1 MIEET
6 ETRVP
11 APLYVPTTL
20 AIIIPTKDRPD
31 EVRRL
36 LQSITELDCEV
47 GRIIVVASGQD
58 IRTVV
63 MAFAEKLPVEYYTS
77 KPGQIRQRNKGIALL
92 NESTYLVA
100 TIDDDAEFHK
110 TAVTGMINFWN
121 RVEPETAG
129 VGFNIV
135 TIKGHRHS
143 FVKGLLGISVPEPGR
158 VLKSGN
164 NTAITNINNDIRS
177 EWLTGGATV
186 WRQEILQKYPHHEI
200 MSRWSV
206 CEDLIFSYPISKKY
220 PLYVSVSSKIN
231 IGDVKLE
238 NEDSQFHRF
247 RGRTSFLW
255 GLYFVLNNKH
265 LSLVS
270 FSLFKFIEIT
280 SMMIKGI
287 FYKEYYRL
295 FWAAGALSGVILS
308 LTYFI
313 RNKDIIELI
322 EKNT

>member
-1 MIEET
+1 MVEET

-11 APLYVPTTL
+11 AHLYVPTAM
-20 AIIIPTKDRPD
+20 AIIIPTKDRSD

-36 LQSITELDCEV
+36 LQSITELDCKV

-63 MAFAEKLPVEYYTS
+63 MGFAEKLPVEYYTS

-92 NESTYLVA
+92 NDSTSLVA
-100 TIDDDAEFHK
+100 TIYDDAVLHK
-110 TAVTGMINFWN
+110 TAVSEMIKFWN

-129 VGFNIV
+129 VSFNIV
-135 TIKGHRHS
+135 SLESHKHS
-143 FVKGLLGISVPEPGR
+143 FVKGLFGLSVPEPGK
-158 VLKSGN
+158 VLKSGK
-164 NTAITNINNDIRS
+164 NTAITDINNDIRS

-186 WRQEILQKYPHHEI
+186 WRQEILQKYPHQEI

-220 PLYVSVSSKIN
+220 PLYVSVSSKID
-231 IGDVKLE
+231 IGSVNLE
-238 NEDSQFHRF
+238 NEDSQFHQF
-247 RGRTSFLW
+247 RGRASFLW
-255 GLYFVLNNKH
+255 SLYFVLNNKH

-270 FSLFKFIEIT
+270 FSLFKFFEIT

-287 FYKEYYRL
+287 FNKEYYRL
-295 FWAAGALSGVILS
+295 FWAAGAISGVILS

-313 RNKDIIELI
+313 LNKDLIELI
-322 EKNT
+322 EEKT